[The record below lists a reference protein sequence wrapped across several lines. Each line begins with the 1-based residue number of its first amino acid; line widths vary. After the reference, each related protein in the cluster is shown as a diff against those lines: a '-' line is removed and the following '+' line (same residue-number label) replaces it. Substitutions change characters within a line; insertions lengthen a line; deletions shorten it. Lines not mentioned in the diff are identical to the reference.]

1 MHINYRDPTLSLK
14 KFFVVGVSY
23 KKAPLSVREDFSLSK
38 TSSKALLHNAKKNG
52 VNKLVII
59 STCNRTELYGLTNN
73 PDNLI
78 KLLCQFSKGNSD
90 IFNKVGYRLV
100 GKKAINHIFR
110 VGSGLESQILGDF
123 EIIGQL
129 KKSFYLSKKLNMV
142 NGFIERMMNSV
153 IQASKKIKTQTG
165 LSSGATSVSFAA
177 VQYILQNIK
186 NVSNKNI
193 LLFGAGKIGKNTCEN
208 LIKHTKNDHIV
219 LINRTKEKA
228 EKIAGKFQVI
238 VKKYS
243 ELNTEIRKSDILI
256 VATGADNPTINKEVI
271 HSTKP
276 LLVIDLSLPRNV
288 DPSIN
293 EINDVSLVHVDE
305 LSQMTDK
312 TLSKRKTHI
321 EKAEKIILEAHKEF
335 DIWLSNRKYASFL
348 NAIKNHLENPT
359 NKNKESASKITGQV
373 ASYLKNNPKNAP
385 AAMDLLADLFE
396 LEFDN
401 HVKV

>member
-23 KKAPLSVREDFSLSK
+23 KKAPLSVREDFSLSN

-256 VATGADNPTINKEVI
+256 VATGADNPTINKAN
-271 HSTKP
+271 T
-276 LLVIDLSLPRNV
+276 N
-288 DPSIN
+288 
-293 EINDVSLVHVDE
+293 NDKNGRSWW
-305 LSQMTDK
+305 K
-312 TLSKRKTHI
+312 
-321 EKAEKIILEAHKEF
+321 
-335 DIWLSNRKYASFL
+335 KY
-348 NAIKNHLENPT
+348 
-359 NKNKESASKITGQV
+359 
-373 ASYLKNNPKNAP
+373 
-385 AAMDLLADLFE
+385 
-396 LEFDN
+396 
-401 HVKV
+401 